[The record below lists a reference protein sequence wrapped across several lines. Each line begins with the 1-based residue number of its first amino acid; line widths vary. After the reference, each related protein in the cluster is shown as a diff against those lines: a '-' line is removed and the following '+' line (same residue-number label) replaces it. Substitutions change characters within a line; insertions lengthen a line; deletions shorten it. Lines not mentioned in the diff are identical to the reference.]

1 MLQFTNGPFARRGAA
16 ESRKLARLNPP
27 PQLERSFPSRPT
39 FLSSAA
45 SASASTAA
53 SSVTRRSSISLMSIA
68 MSFRKIGVRGRVQ
81 SPLKPLLYSVSRPSH
96 PGHAAVAAAN
106 SVRQVRSIVLGLRCK
121 STLFRPGR
129 A

>member
-1 MLQFTNGPFARRGAA
+1 MAPSHGAA

-27 PQLERSFPSRPT
+27 PEFARSFPSRPT
-39 FLSSAA
+39 FLSSA
-45 SASASTAA
+45 ASASTAA

-68 MSFRKIGVRGRVQ
+68 MSFRKIGVRGRVLL
-81 SPLKPLLYSVSRPSH
+81 PALKASTLLRQPPIASD
-96 PGHAAVAAAN
+96 AAVAAAN

-129 A
+129 ALWLVPF